1 MRVLIL
7 GANGMIGAKLAASL
21 AAKGRVA
28 GRAITALNLVDLT
41 APTAPEAGPPST
53 CRATDITAEGTAE
66 TLIADRPD
74 VIFHLA
80 AMVSGAAEQDFEGGY
95 RVNVDASRALFEAIR
110 TAHQADGYTPRLVF
124 ASSLAVF
131 GAPLPDPVPDS
142 QIRTPQSSYG
152 TQKAI
157 VELLLDDYTRRGFFD
172 GIGLRLPTIVIR
184 PGAPNA
190 AASGFFSGILRE
202 PLAGLPST
210 LPVSR
215 DVKHW
220 LASPRAAVGFLIH
233 AAGLDG
239 AAIGAHRTMT
249 MPGVATSVGGQIDA
263 LERVAGKAASALITE
278 APDPAIAAIIN
289 TWPKAFDPARALAL
303 GFTAETSVDE
313 LIAVYLEDD
322 APKDAQSW
330 DAQS

>member
-21 AAKGRVA
+21 AAQGRVA

-41 APTAPEAGPPST
+41 APTAPEGGPTST
-53 CRATDITAEGTAE
+53 CRAADITAEGTAE

-80 AMVSGAAEQDFEGGY
+80 AMGSGAAEQDFEGGY

-220 LASPRAAVGFLIH
+220 LASPRAAVG
-233 AAGLDG
+233 
-239 AAIGAHRTMT
+239 TMT
-249 MPGVATSVGGQIDA
+249 MPGLATSVGGQIDA
-263 LERVAGKAASALITE
+263 LERVAGKAASARITE

>member
-1 MRVLIL
+1 MRVLVL
-7 GANGMIGAKLAASL
+7 GAAGMIGAKLAERLSADSTL
-21 AAKGRVA
+21 AGQ
-28 GRAITALNLVDLT
+28 AITRLELVDLT
-41 APTAPEAGPPST
+41 APRLPGGDVPCESRAVDIIADDAAEA
-53 CRATDITAEGTAE
+53 
-66 TLIADRPD
+66 LIASRPD

-80 AMVSGAAEQDFEGGY
+80 AMVSGAAERDFEGGY

-110 TAHQADGYTPRLVF
+110 RAHEAEGYAPRLIF
-124 ASSLAVF
+124 ASSLAVY
-131 GAPLPDPVPDS
+131 GAPLPDPVTDDQLRAP
-142 QIRTPQSSYG
+142 RSSYG

-157 VELLLDDYTRRGFFD
+157 VELLLDDYTRRGYLD

-202 PLAGLPST
+202 PLAGQPGT
-210 LPVSR
+210 LPVGR

-239 AAIGAHRTMT
+239 ADVGPRRTMT
-249 MPGVATSVGGQIDA
+249 MPGVATTVGGQIAA
-263 LERVAGKAASALITE
+263 LERVAGPEASALIVE
-278 APDPAIAAIIN
+278 EPNPEIAAIID
-289 TWPKAFDPARALAL
+289 TWPRAFAPDRALAL
-303 GFTAETSVDE
+303 GFVAEGSVDD

-322 APKDAQSW
+322 APDGVGP
-330 DAQS
+330 

>member
-7 GANGMIGAKLAASL
+7 GAGGMIGAKLARAL
-21 AAKGRVA
+21 AVDGRLA
-28 GRAITALNLVDLT
+28 GRQIAALDLVDLAAPPLPDGGVPCAGHAADMT
-41 APTAPEAGPPST
+41 ADGA
-53 CRATDITAEGTAE
+53 AERLVA
-66 TLIADRPD
+66 ARPD

-80 AMVSGAAEQDFEGGY
+80 AMVSGAAERDFEAGY

-110 TAHQADGYTPRLVF
+110 HANAVDGYCPRLVF
-124 ASSLAVF
+124 ASSLAVY
-131 GAPLPDPVPDS
+131 GAPLPVPVPDT

-157 VELLLDDYTRRGFFD
+157 VELLLDDYTRRGFLD

-202 PLAGLPST
+202 PLAGLPSQ

-215 DVKHW
+215 DVTHW
-220 LASPRAAVGFLIH
+220 LASPRAAVRFLIH

-239 AAIGAHRTMT
+239 AAVGAHRTLT
-249 MPGVATSVGGQIDA
+249 MPGVSTSVGGQIEA
-263 LERVAGKAASALITE
+263 LGRVAGPEAVALIE
-278 APDPAIAAIIN
+278 DAPDPAIAAIVE
-289 TWPKAFDPARALAL
+289 TWPRAFAPDRAAAL
-303 GFTAETSVDE
+303 GFVAEASVDE

-322 APKDAQSW
+322 APPGAVP
-330 DAQS
+330 